1 MGIGEDALNGEG
13 ARNGESARCTEAMLV
28 YIEARL

>member
-1 MGIGEDALNGEG
+1 MDIGEDALNGEG

-28 YIEARL
+28 YIEAIL